1 MNLDRIFLNFTQQ
14 VINSLSVFVS
24 PVKIVYTLVVL
35 YLITEVTY
43 HSLKVS
49 YIQLIMIPIFLLI
62 ITYLINQ
69 FKDYLN
75 STNTLNPIRDE
86 YLMVRMVILL
96 LLFAMLSLIIFFM
109 TPNTHVDF
117 IHNFVMFIKDLISLM
132 MFYVMSIEKPTPPVN
147 QLKYT

>member
-62 ITYLINQ
+62 ITYLINK

-75 STNTLNPIRDE
+75 STNTLNPIREE
-86 YLMVRMVILL
+86 YLMFRMVI